1 MEEQAKHRGE
11 MSEKHVRGKG
21 HAQQVSYRGNGPK
34 VAISRKS
41 ILENS
46 EMPHFGG
53 LGLIYR

>member
-1 MEEQAKHRGE
+1 

-21 HAQQVSYRGNGPK
+21 HAQQVGYRGNGPK
-34 VAISRKS
+34 VVISRKS
-41 ILENS
+41 ILKNG